1 MEHTDLRNTWILLF
15 LILDRFFLPFVFLSF
30 SPSNIL

>member
-1 MEHTDLRNTWILLF
+1 MEHTDLRNTFLLF